1 MTLDHANRILD
12 RIREGYPMS
21 LAITTQAL
29 QRTGDIPDFPDKP
42 LRTNGDEPK
51 DDRTGETQNSRLKA
65 AMHKACSSASTQEDL
80 LRAKTFEDI
89 KQHIADLQQ

>member
-1 MTLDHANRILD
+1 MTKNDANRILD
-12 RIREGYPMS
+12 RVREGYPMP

-51 DDRTGETQNSRLKA
+51 DDRTGETQNSRTEEGFSYSRYLD
-65 AMHKACSSASTQEDL
+65 SQQNQG
-80 LRAKTFEDI
+80 I
-89 KQHIADLQQ
+89 KE

>member
-1 MTLDHANRILD
+1 MTTNEANRILN
-12 RIREGYPMS
+12 RVREGYPMP

-51 DDRTGETQNSRLKA
+51 DDRAGETQNSRTEEGFSYSRYLD
-65 AMHKACSSASTQEDL
+65 SQQNQG
-80 LRAKTFEDI
+80 I
-89 KQHIADLQQ
+89 KE

>member
-1 MTLDHANRILD
+1 MTKNDANRILD
-12 RIREGYPMS
+12 RVREGYPMP

-51 DDRTGETQNSRLKA
+51 DDRTGETQNSRTEEGFSYSRYLD
-65 AMHKACSSASTQEDL
+65 S
-80 LRAKTFEDI
+80 
-89 KQHIADLQQ
+89 QQNQGVKE

>member
-1 MTLDHANRILD
+1 MTKNDAKRILN
-12 RIREGYPMS
+12 RVREGYAMS

-51 DDRTGETQNSRLKA
+51 DDRTGETQNSRTEEGFSYSRYLD
-65 AMHKACSSASTQEDL
+65 S
-80 LRAKTFEDI
+80 
-89 KQHIADLQQ
+89 QQNQGVKE

>member
-1 MTLDHANRILD
+1 MTKNEANRILD

-21 LAITTQAL
+21 LLVTTQAL

-51 DDRTGETQNSRLKA
+51 DDRTGETQNSRTEEGFSYSRYLD
-65 AMHKACSSASTQEDL
+65 S
-80 LRAKTFEDI
+80 
-89 KQHIADLQQ
+89 QQNQGVKE

>member
-12 RIREGYPMS
+12 RIREGYPMP

-42 LRTNGDEPK
+42 LRTNGDESSH
-51 DDRTGETQNSRLKA
+51 DRAIEVESKGIEVGFSYSRYLDSKQNKGV
-65 AMHKACSSASTQEDL
+65 KE
-80 LRAKTFEDI
+80 
-89 KQHIADLQQ
+89 

>member
-1 MTLDHANRILD
+1 VTKDEANHILN

-21 LAITTQAL
+21 LVITTQAL

-51 DDRTGETQNSRLKA
+51 DDRTGKTQNVRTEEGFSYSRYLD
-65 AMHKACSSASTQEDL
+65 S
-80 LRAKTFEDI
+80 
-89 KQHIADLQQ
+89 QQNQGVKE

>member
-1 MTLDHANRILD
+1 MTTNEANRILN
-12 RIREGYPMS
+12 RVREGYAMS

-51 DDRTGETQNSRLKA
+51 NDRTGETQNSRTEEGFSYSRYLD
-65 AMHKACSSASTQEDL
+65 SQQNQG
-80 LRAKTFEDI
+80 I
-89 KQHIADLQQ
+89 KE